1 MSLRMIKMVLRS
13 FFQAHREPAL
23 LGSSHCPR
31 ASLLTL
37 TMQVWMEPPNKA
49 AFKITMEEKAVR
61 TSHFSDELAAEVVQ
75 ACESSSSKAPGC
87 KSAASKGGMCKGGS
101 GPKGKGQGQKQ
112 REGCPEAENRLEAG
126 SESMRALFHHK
137 EGFHG
142 SAACRVAFKMSY
154 LNCEAWE

>member
-1 MSLRMIKMVLRS
+1 MIKMVLRS

-61 TSHFSDELAAEVVQ
+61 TSHFSDELAAEVVRETHKPVNPHRQ
-75 ACESSSSKAPGC
+75 KLL
-87 KSAASKGGMCKGGS
+87 AASLRQAKVECVKEV
-101 GPKGKGQGQKQ
+101 PAPKAKGKAKSKGKAAPKPKIVLKPGQSPCELYSTTK
-112 REGCPEAENRLEAG
+112 
-126 SESMRALFHHK
+126 K
-137 EGFHG
+137 
-142 SAACRVAFKMSY
+142 AFMDQLLAVWLSK
-154 LNCEAWE
+154 